1 MLLEFSRGKSF
12 VVAVFIVESFAK
24 ESSDGRGT
32 SLHFCR
38 PREIPWRNE
47 REKERERERGRRG
60 ESRKT
65 FFSASIINL
74 LFVAFGREFRIKNK
88 SVKGYLSLR
97 SK

>member
-47 REKERERERGRRG
+47 REREREERRIS
-60 ESRKT
+60 ENIFLRFNYK
-65 FFSASIINL
+65 FII
-74 LFVAFGREFRIKNK
+74 RRFRA
-88 SVKGYLSLR
+88 
-97 SK
+97 

>member
-38 PREIPWRNE
+38 PQEIPWRNE
-47 REKERERERGRRG
+47 REKEREREREGGG
-60 ESRKT
+60 ENLGKH
-65 FFSASIINL
+65 FSPL
-74 LFVAFGREFRIKNK
+74 QL
-88 SVKGYLSLR
+88 
-97 SK
+97 

>member
-47 REKERERERGRRG
+47 RERERGEKNLG
-60 ESRKT
+60 KH
-65 FFSASIINL
+65 FSPL
-74 LFVAFGREFRIKNK
+74 QL
-88 SVKGYLSLR
+88 
-97 SK
+97 